1 MELKSEVIS
10 ISKIRDGLFIGD
22 NRAGTNL
29 DLLMQFKISHII
41 NATGIP
47 LPYSFESL
55 GIKYL
60 TINWTENPPENTVI
74 INDDLILNIIKFIDE
89 SNANGE
95 GLLGFSGT
103 GKNRIC
109 VVIILY
115 LMSKYNWSLKNCL
128 EYVRK
133 KKHDVDINNFYMN
146 QLELYE
152 KELISKNN
160 FFNSPSNWNS
170 DKIKDRDELVMR
182 NTYMNEVNKNKNIS
196 ENKTDT
202 NNTYKIV
209 RKVEWGDNKKYARQ
223 MAQPGLIHYNV
234 DKDLFLKTNIED
246 ITEHLHMKP
255 LRSCIKNNTYTSTTA
270 NINSIKNKALSTNRR
285 KKTKI
290 YLAADVHTVN
300 NSNKDCA
307 VDLNNL
313 NSIKEEKQN
322 GFFLTQ
328 GRSKDT
334 EIIREN
340 KVIDGEKMNIFEDIT
355 LTDKNDD
362 VINNLIQM
370 KGNKDKD
377 KENREKTEKTKN
389 KMYAKDRIIIDSNK
403 RESNNNERSKPKE
416 DTPIDDKHI
425 INNLNILKNMDN
437 SDSEDEIKLNII
449 NMNKNK
455 EKEKEK
461 DKNEKNEKRS
471 ESEDKKELKKTMK
484 EYGFNIVNVE
494 KKNKDTTITNF
505 NTDIKPILENLLKI
519 DPNLETLNKYL
530 KSKKKNSYLNFSDT
544 FTKNN
549 LDKAKK
555 NSINSNPKND
565 TISAN
570 NNINAKKD
578 NDKGNSNS
586 INLVPINL
594 NKTNPNKKT
603 KSKTKDDKN
612 NNNKLYLFNLNLNIE
627 NANTINI
634 NNNIINN
641 NNNNKNNKGFNR
653 KLNNFFTDEYGN
665 YPQGFNNKKKRN
677 TYSARTGYQKNFNNY
692 NNQQFLSPN
701 VNYYLANVPHSNKN
715 KEKKGNTI
723 IPNINY
729 NYNNININNYNHNN
743 RINHSTHSQKSS
755 KNKSN
760 KDMKKNSQTKI
771 FMRPTININ
780 KNNINNAIN
789 ANKNFLITSIT
800 NTNHMNGFNRK
811 ESKYNTI

>member
-60 TINWTENPPENTVI
+60 TINWSENPPENTVI

-95 GLLGFSGT
+95 GLLGFSVT

-152 KELISKNN
+152 KDLINKNN

-170 DKIKDRDELVMR
+170 DNIKDRDELVMR
-182 NTYMNEVNKNKNIS
+182 NTYMNEVNTNKNLNEDKS
-196 ENKTDT
+196 D
-202 NNTYKIV
+202 NNNQYKIS

-255 LRSCIKNNTYTSTTA
+255 LRSCIKNNEYNNITTT
-270 NINSIKNKALSTNRR
+270 NINSIKKKAISTNKR

-290 YLAADVHTVN
+290 YLAADAHTVN
-300 NSNKDCA
+300 NSNKDCGI
-307 VDLNNL
+307 DLNNL
-313 NSIKEEKQN
+313 NSIKEENQN

-328 GRSKDT
+328 GRNKDT
-334 EIIREN
+334 EIERERERGREN
-340 KVIDGEKMNIFEDIT
+340 KVIDGDKINIFEDIT

-362 VINNLIQM
+362 VINNLIQ
-370 KGNKDKD
+370 KNKD
-377 KENREKTEKTKN
+377 NREKTEKPKN
-389 KMYAKDRIIIDSNK
+389 KMYAKDKIIIDSNK
-403 RESNNNERSKPKE
+403 RECNNNERRRPKE
-416 DTPIDDKHI
+416 NTPIDEKHI

-461 DKNEKNEKRS
+461 EKERINIHKKS

-484 EYGFNIVNVE
+484 EYGFNIANVE

-505 NTDIKPILENLLKI
+505 NTEIKPILDNLLKI
-519 DPNLETLNKYL
+519 DPNLETLKKYL
-530 KSKKKNSYLNFSDT
+530 KNKKNSNTYLNFSDT
-544 FTKNN
+544 FSKNN
-549 LDKAKK
+549 LDKVIK
-555 NSINSNPKND
+555 NAININPKND
-565 TISAN
+565 TINAN
-570 NNINAKKD
+570 SNLNSKID
-578 NDKGNSNS
+578 NDKGNSTS
-586 INLVPINL
+586 INLAPINL
-594 NKTNPNKKT
+594 NKTSQNKKT
-603 KSKTKDDKN
+603 KDGK

-627 NANTINI
+627 NTNTINI

-641 NNNNKNNKGFNR
+641 NNKNSKGFNR

-665 YPQGFNNKKKRN
+665 YFQGFNNKKKRN
-677 TYSARTGYQKNFNNY
+677 TYSARTGYQKNFNSY
-692 NNQQFLSPN
+692 NNQQFLSLN

-723 IPNINY
+723 IPNINN
-729 NYNNININNYNHNN
+729 NYNNNHNN
-743 RINHSTHSQKSS
+743 RINHSTHSQKIS

-800 NTNHMNGFNRK
+800 NSNNINGFNRK
-811 ESKYNTI
+811 QSKYNTI

>member
-1 MELKSEVIS
+1 MELKSEIIS
-10 ISKIRDGLFIGD
+10 ISKIRDGLFIAD

-29 DLLMQFKISHII
+29 DLLMQYKISHII

-89 SNANGE
+89 SNDNGE
-95 GLLGFSGT
+95 GLLGFSVT

-128 EYVRK
+128 EYIRK
-133 KKHDVDINNFYMN
+133 RKHDVDINNFYMN

-152 KELISKNN
+152 KELITKNN

-170 DKIKDRDELVMR
+170 DKIKDKDELVMR
-182 NTYMNEVNKNKNIS
+182 NTYMNEVNKNKNVK
-196 ENKTDT
+196 ENKSD
-202 NNTYKIV
+202 NNNQYKIV

-223 MAQPGLIHYNV
+223 MAQPGLIHFNV

-255 LRSCIKNNTYTSTTA
+255 LRSCIKNYVYANTAS

-290 YLAADVHTVN
+290 YLAANVQTVN
-300 NSNKDCA
+300 NSNKDCGI
-307 VDLNNL
+307 DLNNL

-334 EIIREN
+334 EIEKEREREREN
-340 KVIDGEKMNIFEDIT
+340 KVIDGDKMNIFEDIT

-362 VINNLIQM
+362 IINNLIQM

-377 KENREKTEKTKN
+377 IREKTEKTKN
-389 KMYAKDRIIIDSNK
+389 KMYAKDKIIIDSNK

-416 DTPIDDKHI
+416 NTSIDEKHI
-425 INNLNILKNMDN
+425 INNLNIFKNMDN
-437 SDSEDEIKLNII
+437 SDSEDEVKLNII
-449 NMNKNK
+449 KMNKKN
-455 EKEKEK
+455 EKEK
-461 DKNEKNEKRS
+461 DQKKS

-494 KKNKDTTITNF
+494 KKNKDSTITNF

-530 KSKKKNSYLNFSDT
+530 KSKKKNTYLNFSET
-544 FTKNN
+544 FSKNN
-549 LDKAKK
+549 LDKVKK
-555 NSINSNPKND
+555 NKTNTNPKND
-565 TISAN
+565 TISVN
-570 NNINAKKD
+570 NNLNSKNY
-578 NDKGNSNS
+578 NDKGNSNNV
-586 INLVPINL
+586 NLVPINL
-594 NKTNPNKKT
+594 NKTSKDKKT
-603 KSKTKDDKN
+603 KSKTKDDKSN

-627 NANTINI
+627 NSNTINI
-634 NNNIINN
+634 NNNII

-665 YPQGFNNKKKRN
+665 YFQGFNNKKKRN

-729 NYNNININNYNHNN
+729 NYNNNNSHIN

-755 KNKSN
+755 KNKNN

-771 FMRPTININ
+771 FMRPAININ

-800 NTNHMNGFNRK
+800 NSNNINDLNRK

>member
-1 MELKSEVIS
+1 MEFKSEIIS

-95 GLLGFSGT
+95 GLLGFSVT

-115 LMSKYNWSLKNCL
+115 LMSKYNWTLKNCL

-146 QLELYE
+146 QLEIYE
-152 KELISKNN
+152 KDLINKNN

-170 DKIKDRDELVMR
+170 DNIKDRDELVMR
-182 NTYMNEVNKNKNIS
+182 NTYMNEVNKNKNLN
-196 ENKTDT
+196 ENKSD
-202 NNTYKIV
+202 NNNQYKIL

-255 LRSCIKNNTYTSTTA
+255 LRSCIKNNVYTNTTI
-270 NINSIKNKALSTNRR
+270 NINSIKNKVSSTTRR

-290 YLAADVHTVN
+290 FLAADVHTVN
-300 NSNKDCA
+300 NSNKDCGI
-307 VDLNNL
+307 DLNNL

-328 GRSKDT
+328 GRSKDN
-334 EIIREN
+334 EIEREN
-340 KVIDGEKMNIFEDIT
+340 KVIDGDKMNIFEDIS

-362 VINNLIQM
+362 VINNLIQI
-370 KGNKDKD
+370 KGIKDKD
-377 KENREKTEKTKN
+377 NREKTEKPKN
-389 KMYAKDRIIIDSNK
+389 KMYAKDKIIIDSKK
-403 RESNNNERSKPKE
+403 RECNNNERSKPKE
-416 DTPIDDKHI
+416 NTPIDDKHI
-425 INNLNILKNMDN
+425 INNLNILKDIDN
-437 SDSEDEIKLNII
+437 NDSEDEIKLNII

-461 DKNEKNEKRS
+461 GKNQNKS

-494 KKNKDTTITNF
+494 KKSKDATIANF
-505 NTDIKPILENLLKI
+505 NTEIRPILENLLKI

-530 KSKKKNSYLNFSDT
+530 KSKKKNTYLNFSDT
-544 FTKNN
+544 FSKNN
-549 LDKAKK
+549 LDKVKK
-555 NSINSNPKND
+555 NKTNTNPKND
-565 TISAN
+565 TISIN
-570 NNINAKKD
+570 NNLNAKND
-578 NDKGNSNS
+578 NDKGNSTS
-586 INLVPINL
+586 VNLVPINL
-594 NKTNPNKKT
+594 NKTSQNKKT
-603 KSKTKDDKN
+603 KSKNKDDKNN

-627 NANTINI
+627 NTNTINI

-641 NNNNKNNKGFNR
+641 NNNKGFNR

-665 YPQGFNNKKKRN
+665 YFQGFNNKKKRN
-677 TYSARTGYQKNFNNY
+677 TYSARTGEQKNFNNY
-692 NNQQFLSPN
+692 NNNQQFLSPN
-701 VNYYLANVPHSNKN
+701 VNYYLANVPHTNKN

-729 NYNNININNYNHNN
+729 NNNHNHNYNN

-760 KDMKKNSQTKI
+760 KEIKKNSQTKI

-789 ANKNFLITSIT
+789 ANKNFLITSIA
-800 NTNHMNGFNRK
+800 NSNNMNGFNRK